1 MAPRA
6 IPPAARARRKPTC
19 GGAIRQRR
27 AARGKQ
33 GSNRRTQA
41 VRLLARVHQT
51 IRRQRRDLHHKA
63 ALALALAL
71 VRRYDTV

>member
-1 MAPRA
+1 
-6 IPPAARARRKPTC
+6 
-19 GGAIRQRR
+19 
-27 AARGKQ
+27 
-33 GSNRRTQA
+33 
-41 VRLLARVHQT
+41 VHQT